1 MGEATLL
8 QGRLLRSQIAKGRR
22 WHRVSIAV
30 ASVGKI
36 VWVLGIVAWYVIRY
50 PFERRAKRV
59 RVVSDG
65 RSCSDTVGLA
75 SALFGLAILPGF
87 YVATGIP
94 ETADYPATIW
104 AVSLGAIISCLG
116 LWVFRISHKELGRN
130 WSITLEIRDQHKLVC
145 TGPYAM
151 VRHPM
156 YTSFLLIGL
165 GQAFL
170 LSNWVAGLAGLI
182 GFAVLFF
189 LRVDKEESMMLE
201 NFGPQYRAY
210 MERTKRIIPYLY

>member
-1 MGEATLL
+1 MA
-8 QGRLLRSQIAKGRR
+8 
-22 WHRVSIAV
+22 VS
-30 ASVGKI
+30 SVGEI

-59 RVVSDG
+59 RVVSDR
-65 RSCSDTVGLA
+65 RSLSETVGLA
-75 SALFGLAILPGF
+75 SALFGIAILPGF

-94 ETADYPATIW
+94 ETADYPASAW
-104 AVSLGAIISCLG
+104 AVALGTIIFAFG
-116 LWVFRISHKELGRN
+116 LWVFRKSHKVLGRN
-130 WSITLEIRDQHKLVC
+130 WSITLQIREQHKLVC
-145 TGPYAM
+145 AGPYAM

-156 YTSFLLIGL
+156 YTSFLLMAL

-170 LSNWVAGLAGLI
+170 LSNWVVGLAGLI

-189 LRVDKEESMMLE
+189 LRVDKEERMMLE

>member
-1 MGEATLL
+1 M
-8 QGRLLRSQIAKGRR
+8 S
-22 WHRVSIAV
+22 
-30 ASVGKI
+30 SVGEI
-36 VWVLGIVAWYVIRY
+36 VWVLGIVGWYVIRY

-59 RVVSDG
+59 RVVANR
-65 RSCSDTVGLA
+65 RSPSEIVGLV

-94 ETADYPATIW
+94 ESADYSARWW
-104 AVSLGAIISCLG
+104 AVALGGIIFALA
-116 LWVFRISHKELGRN
+116 LWVFRRSHKELGRN
-130 WSITLEIRDQHKLVC
+130 WSITLEIRERHALIC
-145 TGPYAM
+145 AGPYA
-151 VRHPM
+151 VIRHPM
-156 YTSFLLIGL
+156 YTSFMLMGL

-182 GFAVLFF
+182 GFAILFF
-189 LRVDKEESMMLE
+189 LRVDKEERMMLE

>member
-1 MGEATLL
+1 M
-8 QGRLLRSQIAKGRR
+8 
-22 WHRVSIAV
+22 V
-30 ASVGKI
+30 ASSVGEI
-36 VWVLGIVAWYVIRY
+36 VWVLGIVGWYVIRY

-59 RVVSDG
+59 RVVTNR
-65 RSCSDTVGLA
+65 RSPSEIVGLV

-87 YVATGIP
+87 YVATGTP
-94 ETADYPATIW
+94 EAADYPARWW
-104 AVSLGAIISCLG
+104 AVALGAIIFASA
-116 LWVFRISHKELGRN
+116 LWVFRRSHKELGRN
-130 WSITLEIRDQHKLVC
+130 WSITLEIRERHALVSG
-145 TGPYAM
+145 GPYAL

-156 YTSFLLIGL
+156 YTSFMLMGL

-189 LRVDKEESMMLE
+189 LRVDKEERMMLE

>member
-1 MGEATLL
+1 MA
-8 QGRLLRSQIAKGRR
+8 
-22 WHRVSIAV
+22 VS
-30 ASVGKI
+30 SVGEI
-36 VWVLGIVAWYVIRY
+36 VWVLGIVAWYIIRY

-59 RVVSDG
+59 RVVSDR
-65 RSCSDTVGLA
+65 RSLSETVGLA

-94 ETADYPATIW
+94 ETADYAASAWTVALGTIIF
-104 AVSLGAIISCLG
+104 AFG
-116 LWVFRISHKELGRN
+116 LWVFRKSHE
-130 WSITLEIRDQHKLVC
+130 QHKLVC
-145 TGPYAM
+145 AGPYAM

-156 YTSFLLIGL
+156 YTSFLLLAL

-170 LSNWVAGLAGLI
+170 LSNWVVGLAGLI

-189 LRVDKEESMMLE
+189 LRVDKEERMMLE

>member
-1 MGEATLL
+1 
-8 QGRLLRSQIAKGRR
+8 
-22 WHRVSIAV
+22 V
-30 ASVGKI
+30 ASVGEI
-36 VWVLGIVAWYVIRY
+36 VWVLGIVSWYVIRY

-65 RSCSDTVGLA
+65 RSRSDIIGLA
-75 SALFGLAILPGF
+75 SAFFCLAILPGF

-94 ETADYPATIW
+94 EAADYPAAIW
-104 AVSLGAIISCLG
+104 AVALGTVTISLA
-116 LWVFRISHKELGRN
+116 LWIFRISHKELGRN
-130 WSITLEIRDQHKLVC
+130 WSITLEIREQHKLVC
-145 TGPYAM
+145 AGPYAM
-151 VRHPM
+151 IRHPM
-156 YTSFLLIGL
+156 YTSFLLIAL

-170 LSNWVAGLAGLI
+170 LSNWVAGPAGLI